1 MQASSPVL
9 RVALRVLTLQVT
21 REELLGLDRR
31 HLTLGLGV
39 TWLVGIGRWW
49 DDPGANLLQHLGLGS
64 LAYVVA
70 LSLLLFGVLRPVA
83 GADVTLSRVLTFVT
97 LTAAPGLLYAI
108 PVERFTALEV
118 ARDLNVG
125 FLAVVAT
132 WRVAMLVVFARR
144 LGQLSVVA
152 LVVTCLLPLTLI
164 VTALTL
170 LNLERAVLNI
180 MGGLRDGTA
189 NDGAYEVLIVL
200 TFLSW
205 WAFVPLLVGWIALS
219 IRRAVRAR
227 AARREGADG

>member
-118 ARDLNVG
+118 ARTSTSASSRSWPRG
-125 FLAVVAT
+125 AS
-132 WRVAMLVVFARR
+132 RC
-144 LGQLSVVA
+144 SSSS
-152 LVVTCLLPLTLI
+152 
-164 VTALTL
+164 
-170 LNLERAVLNI
+170 RA
-180 MGGLRDGTA
+180 GSGSSPSSRW
-189 NDGAYEVLIVL
+189 
-200 TFLSW
+200 S
-205 WAFVPLLVGWIALS
+205 S
-219 IRRAVRAR
+219 RASCRSR
-227 AARREGADG
+227 